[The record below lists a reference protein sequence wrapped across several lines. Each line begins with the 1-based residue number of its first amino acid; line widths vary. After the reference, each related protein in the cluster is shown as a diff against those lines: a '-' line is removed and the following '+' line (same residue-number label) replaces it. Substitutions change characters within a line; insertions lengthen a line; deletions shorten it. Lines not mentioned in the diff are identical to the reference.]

1 MPSNTPTVD
10 ELIAEGVPR
19 NVAVLI
25 QPHLNR
31 WASEVGDLS
40 RAIRQATATPRRQE
54 RQGESP

>member
-1 MPSNTPTVD
+1 MASNNPTIE
-10 ELIAEGVPR
+10 ELVTEGVPR

-40 RAIRQATATPRRQE
+40 RAIRTALAGPA
-54 RQGESP
+54 

>member
-40 RAIRQATATPRRQE
+40 RAIRQATAT
-54 RQGESP
+54 